1 MRQRKTLSLQAYVKN
16 VFLSMKRGGRG
27 DFYKRD
33 FQKQKK
39 KNHKE
44 NQAAS
49 ERIIKNDKKL
59 TGWKGELCQL
69 AQKNEREKLKK
80 KTCFFSLANR
90 RSGCY
95 TNYGFG
101 KKSEVSGESPE
112 KFPI

>member
-1 MRQRKTLSLQAYVKN
+1 
-16 VFLSMKRGGRG
+16 MKSRRGG

-44 NQAAS
+44 NQAAA

-59 TGWKGELCQL
+59 TGWKGELCQP
-69 AQKNEREKLKK
+69 AQKNESRKPEK
-80 KTCFFSLANR
+80 KTCFFSLANW

-101 KKSEVSGESPE
+101 GNP
-112 KFPI
+112 KFPVNVPKNFQYNTIRRKLKCL